1 VSIIMKL
8 SVWTS
13 IAVSSILLS
22 RIHAFSSSR
31 STIGCATTP
40 HHHGRTTGFTTTRG
54 TAGPAVARRPTTRP
68 RPCPL
73 AAAAR
78 NNGEQQQP
86 QFLSNAELSR
96 PLRRD
101 VFNYDAWVE
110 HRSPD
115 RFNIE
120 TNLIGAPFRS
130 IILRHLLPDT
140 ANLAGFATILCIYNG
155 LFVLGYDDWQSL
167 HHPPLLDGTGLTF
180 PIVRLPSIVF
190 GLTTPFLAL
199 LLGTNEQTNIEMC
212 VLIVHSFDLYI

>member
-1 VSIIMKL
+1 L
-8 SVWTS
+8 
-13 IAVSSILLS
+13 
-22 RIHAFSSSR
+22 SSSR
-31 STIGCATTP
+31 STIGCATT
-40 HHHGRTTGFTTTRG
+40 HHHGRTSGTA
-54 TAGPAVARRPTTRP
+54 TAGPATRRPTTGP
-68 RPCPL
+68 RPCRL

-78 NNGEQQQP
+78 NNNGEQQQQQQ

-155 LFVLGYDDWQSL
+155 LLVLGYDDLQTL
-167 HHPPLLDGTGLTF
+167 HHPPLFDGTGLTF

-199 LLGTNEQTNIEMC
+199 LLGTNEPNERNEYR
-212 VLIVHSFDLYI
+212 IVCSHR